1 MTKFTAEEK
10 MTAVQSYLEGVEGY
24 DAISASIGASVS
36 TIQTWV

>member
-10 MTAVQSYLEGVEGY
+10 IAAVQSYLEGVGGY

-36 TIQTWV
+36 TIRT